1 MRKNSFI
8 LFLGILL
15 LTNYAMSQDLSVCG
29 RSVVLNANVENY
41 SSFSWFCDD
50 VSGTFSNAHSL
61 NTTFTLANDV
71 NLQSFLDIKF
81 YYNVNV
87 NGEIASD
94 TIDVR
99 FYKQPSA
106 RISMSEGDTVA
117 CGLTCGFLSAEYHG
131 TSGFWYENNSSTMFN
146 PVSNTITSATVT
158 SYGSHTFYW
167 VECNGSDDNPQFCKD
182 TAGPWSINF
191 IRNPSAQI
199 RDSVITFCSNYGQLY
214 VDFNGIGEG
223 RWTTS
228 APSNIISIDNP
239 NSNNTMI
246 YSTML
251 NTQFTF
257 YWTVWNTYYCADRDS
272 VKVLFASVPSDSI
285 KVIPPKC
292 FGEPAILTA
301 YEDSLAN
308 YDWQFGNGIV
318 DSTMTNSA
326 GGEFRVFVHWNDNQD
341 NHSIGMT
348 ATNSWG
354 CQSNIGRSIIN
365 EPRYPEYHYNIIS
378 DTCALGK
385 GGIEFIDDNGQFSF
399 FWIDT
404 TVGPE
409 ITNPAMG
416 YAITNFHIYN
426 LPAGTYTNSVRSDYQ
441 TYNREYILS
450 YQQYF
455 NNDIY
460 CHDYPTIEI
469 GTIGLIEA
477 DFAVSADVIGTLEA
491 PANAIFVNYTN
502 YDNIGNCTC
511 EWHFGDGAIVNNCN
525 ELVGHIYTEPNCYEP
540 YLIVMNRDLSE
551 CRDTAFLDDCL
562 LVRSDVADFYY
573 SNISI
578 SPNPATDILNIT
590 SSETI
595 SEIEIVNVMGQ
606 VVKRIDVNSD
616 NAVCDV
622 EGLKSGVYVVKV
634 STLSLSKGANVSQRK
649 FIKE

>member
-1 MRKNSFI
+1 MKKNSLI
-8 LFLGILL
+8 LFLEILL

-29 RSVVLNANVENY
+29 RSVDLNANVENY

-50 VSGTFSNAHSL
+50 VSGTFSNSHSL

-71 NLQSFLDIKF
+71 NLQSFLDVRF
-81 YYNVNV
+81 YYNANV

-131 TSGFWYENNSSTMFN
+131 TSGYWYENNSSTVFN

-199 RDSVITFCSNYGQLY
+199 RDSVITFCSNYGQLH

-272 VKVLFASVPSDSI
+272 VKVIFASVPSDSI

-292 FGEPAILTA
+292 FGESAILTA

-308 YDWQFGNGIV
+308 YDWQLGNGIV

-341 NHSIGMT
+341 NHSIDMT

-354 CQSNIGRSIIN
+354 CQSNIGRTIIN

-385 GGIEFIDDNGQFSF
+385 GGIEFIGNNGQFSF

-409 ITNPAMG
+409 ITNPTIG
-416 YAITNFHIYN
+416 YEITDSHVYN
-426 LPAGTYTNSVRSDYQ
+426 LPAGIYIYRLEYQ
-441 TYNREYILS
+441 TYNRDYVEVYL
-450 YQQYF
+450 QYY
-455 NNDIY
+455 N
-460 CHDYPTIEI
+460 TIQCVDFPQVEV
-469 GTIGLIEA
+469 GTISLIEA
-477 DFAVSADVIGTLEA
+477 DFAVSADVIGNLEA

-525 ELVGHIYTEPNCYEP
+525 EFVGHIYTEPNCYEP
-540 YLIVMNRDLSE
+540 YLIVMNRDLPE

-595 SEIEIVNVMGQ
+595 SEIEIVNTLGQ
-606 VVKRIDVNSD
+606 VVKRIEVNAD
-616 NAVCDV
+616 NAICNVNNLPN
-622 EGLKSGVYVVKV
+622 GIYVVRIR
-634 STLSLSKGANVSQRK
+634 TLRHAQGAEIQRK